1 MSIVAASAAGLVKAR
16 SVLVRGEVVPE
27 GPFGAATLLELVES
41 SPAGVPV
48 VVDASVVDVSVVEA
62 SVVDVSVVEASVVEV
77 SVVDVSVVDV
87 STGVLVSVAVGSVG
101 AVSSPYAALGPMT
114 SSIAIA
120 NARSVETKRAA
131 GFWCRNSTR
140 DRIRV
145 RPFDPA
151 LCFFICVAPMWR
163 RPAGR
168 GAGCRKHIR
177 TMSESGFFPCPA
189 KQPVKRESPCPQ
201 GNSLNPLHGA
211 GVRHDKFHC
220 EIDARGLDRGAVPNV
235 AYLGKPDIW

>member
-1 MSIVAASAAGLVKAR
+1 MVPPSPKQSLTSADGTAARALIEVEAFDD
-16 SVLVRGEVVPE
+16 VLVVQ
-27 GPFGAATLLELVES
+27 FGAGAI
-41 SPAGVPV
+41 AVPGTV
-48 VVDASVVDVSVVEA
+48 ASDVSVLEA
-62 SVVDVSVVEASVVEV
+62 SVLEVSVVEV

-235 AYLGKPDIW
+235 TYLGKHDIW